1 MYDRTRGSVLMLMPA
16 ALLVLFVLAA
26 ITFDY
31 AHLYLAR
38 QELVT
43 AADAAAHDA
52 VVIDP
57 SRAEDVVNEALAGRD
72 DLHLVAPPVVEVLGP
87 STVRVT
93 LVADVRYVFA
103 PAIPGAPHGAEV
115 RVTATSS
122 GQ

>member
-1 MYDRTRGSVLMLMPA
+1 MLMPA

-43 AADAAAHDA
+43 AAEAAANDA
-52 VVIDP
+52 VAVDPADADDVIAD
-57 SRAEDVVNEALAGRD
+57 ALADRD
-72 DLHLVAPPVVEVLGP
+72 DLHLVEPPIVEVLDP

-103 PAIPGAPHGAEV
+103 PAIPGAPHDATV
-115 RVTATSS
+115 RVTATSA
-122 GQ
+122 QKN

>member
-1 MYDRTRGSVLMLMPA
+1 MLMPA

-43 AADAAAHDA
+43 AAEAAANDAAT
-52 VVIDP
+52 VDP
-57 SRAEDVVNEALAGRD
+57 AQADVVVADALAGRD
-72 DLHLVAPPVVEVLGP
+72 DLHLVAPPVVEVLSP
-87 STVRVT
+87 TSVRVT

-103 PAIPGAPHGAEV
+103 PAIPGAPHDATV

-122 GQ
+122 GEG